1 MDRKESIKKAV
12 HREKASMQKLELRKG
27 ILKK

>member
-12 HREKASMQKLELRKG
+12 CREKVSMQKLELRKG